1 MAHWTFADDPA
12 PVLPN
17 VPGLPNVSGLPT
29 DPAAAGSAIHDLQVP
44 PQLTPLLDPANLPT
58 NGLPT
63 NGLPTN
69 GLPTNGLPQNVDPS
83 YVKDLLKAIQS
94 QSVSGNPALSSLA

>member
-1 MAHWTFADDPA
+1 
-12 PVLPN
+12 
-17 VPGLPNVSGLPT
+17 LPT

-44 PQLTPLLDPANLPT
+44 PQLAPLLDPANLPDT
-58 NGLPT
+58 SKGLPVAPPR
-63 NGLPTN
+63 NM
-69 GLPTNGLPQNVDPS
+69 DPS

>member
-1 MAHWTFADDPA
+1 VARWTFANDPV
-12 PVLPN
+12 PVLPTA
-17 VPGLPNVSGLPT
+17 PGLPT

-44 PQLTPLLDPANLPT
+44 PQLAPMLDPANLPT

-69 GLPTNGLPQNVDPS
+69 GLPQNMDPS

-94 QSVSGNPALSSLA
+94 QGVSGNPALSSLA